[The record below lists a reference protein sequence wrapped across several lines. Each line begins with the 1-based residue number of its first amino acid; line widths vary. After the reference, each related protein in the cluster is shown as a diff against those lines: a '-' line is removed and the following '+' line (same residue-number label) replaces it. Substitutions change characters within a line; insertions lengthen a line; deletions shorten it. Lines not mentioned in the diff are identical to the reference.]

1 MIGLRRI
8 NTFDLAKFD
17 LNNKVVFITGS
28 AVGIGKATAIELA
41 KKGAIVIL
49 NGRNESKLLIA
60 KEELLKQN
68 VEVSFLVGDV
78 SIFTDCERMMKQL
91 ISQFGRLDILINN
104 AGSSAEGT
112 IENSSTEAFRKVI
125 EANLIGKFN
134 ATKAALPYIKQSKGQ
149 IVFNGSIAGFLG
161 IPGFFAYSSSKRA
174 LESLSQSLRIEVINT
189 GVHVAINFIGFT
201 ENDVNKKL
209 IDANGNPQ
217 QIPKRKG
224 FKLQTQ
230 LQVAKKIVSGIEN
243 KRRKQIFS
251 TVGKFMSFMQRVFPR
266 VFEQLLIIGHKR
278 QLKKQ
283 KNVN

>member
-230 LQVAKKIVSGIEN
+230 QQVAKKIVSGIEN